1 MEQSRS
7 AGSHGRSLAKDLAD
21 RFGALPQVV
30 AVALAGSQGSG
41 AADEHSDLDLYV
53 YAVTGVPVEFRRSI
67 APAEAEIDNR
77 YWETGDEWIDAAS
90 GVRVDVMYRS
100 PGWIEDQLDR
110 VLIRHEAALGYSTCF
125 WHNVRHSEAIFDP
138 RGWYRALQVRAQAPS
153 GGLAASDR

>member
-1 MEQSRS
+1 
-7 AGSHGRSLAKDLAD
+7 LAKDLAD